1 MMGRMATMV
10 LALLALLVVGA
21 LVLALVVQGRRVTER
36 LEATVSARMGEAL
49 SAAVGAALTDLREDH
64 ERSERHAAA
73 AAGMRDQA
81 VSRELDAKRDL
92 IDHRLAA
99 VESAVGRRLDAVA
112 TAVESLQRASAER
125 FGSLDQALAMHA
137 ETTRS
142 LTATTHGLREAL
154 ASPKARGQWGERMAE
169 DVLRLAG
176 FREGFNYV
184 KQTSVADG
192 SGVPDF
198 TFTLPKGHKLFLDVK
213 FPLSAYLRFLDAESD
228 TERSTHRAQ
237 FLRDVKLRVRELARR
252 HYTTDASS
260 LDYVLLFVPNEAI
273 SGFMHETDAS
283 LIDEALGQRVVL
295 CSPLTLFALLAV
307 VRQAHDAFLTEQR
320 SDEIQKLMGQFSK
333 QWTMFTDQLDKV
345 QRTLDTAVRSYE
357 DLNGVRRRQVQRPLD
372 KIEVLRGQHDT
383 EDGDVRVLDFGSAA
397 RELPA

>member
-1 MMGRMATMV
+1 MAT
-10 LALLALLVVGA
+10 ALLVVFALIVVGA
-21 LVLALVVQGRRVTER
+21 LVFALVVQWQRTMAVRME
-36 LEATVSARMGEAL
+36 SAVAH
-49 SAAVGAALTDLREDH
+49 AVGSALEQLHDAH

-81 VSRELDAKRDL
+81 VARELDAKRDL

-99 VESAVGRRLDAVA
+99 VESAVGQRLDAVT
-112 TAVESLQRASAER
+112 TAVESLHRASAER

-137 ETTRS
+137 ETTKS

-184 KQTSVADG
+184 KQTSVTDG

-198 TFTLPKGHKLFLDVK
+198 TFTMPKGHKLFLDVK
-213 FPLSAYLRFLDAESD
+213 FPLSAYLRYLDAASD
-228 TERSTHRAQ
+228 VERSTHRAQ
-237 FLRDVKLRVRELARR
+237 FLRDVKTRVRELAKRQ
-252 HYTTDASS
+252 YTTDPAS

-283 LIDEALGQRVVL
+283 LIDDALGQRVVL

-307 VRQAHDAFLTEQR
+307 IRQAHDAFLTEQR
-320 SDEIQKLMGQFSK
+320 SDEIQKLMGQFTK
-333 QWTMFTDQLDKV
+333 QWSMFTDQLDKV
-345 QRTLDTAVRSYE
+345 QRNLDGAVRAYGE
-357 DLNGVRRRQVQRPLD
+357 LNTTRRRQLQRPLD
-372 KIEVLRGQHDT
+372 KIEVLRGQQLDDD
-383 EDGDVRVLDFGSAA
+383 EAGGVRVLDFGAAA